1 MIGKKTENVE
11 PSLCIFFYIRD
22 WRRTPHHRNK
32 WQGVYQ
38 LSCCH
43 ANAMKLQIKQQS
55 NQGRVVA
62 DSLPDE
68 RRADKRLVNEDL
80 TSILNELK

>member
-1 MIGKKTENVE
+1 
-11 PSLCIFFYIRD
+11 
-22 WRRTPHHRNK
+22 
-32 WQGVYQ
+32 
-38 LSCCH
+38 
-43 ANAMKLQIKQQS
+43 MKLQIKQQS